1 MAESIVVVG
10 GGAAGISAVD
20 ELRHEGFTGR
30 VALVAGEPG
39 PPVDR
44 PPLSKQV
51 LSGQWPLDRVRL
63 RADRHFE
70 DLDVAVVRDRAAGLD
85 LAGRRV
91 LLEGGPPLPY
101 DGLVVATGVTPRRLP
116 FGHDLAGVHVL
127 RGAEDAARLRES
139 LVTARRL
146 VVVGAGFLGTEV
158 AATAAGLGREVTVV
172 DPLPLPLVAQ
182 LGQTVARQ
190 VARLHRD
197 RGVELRT
204 GVGVSGFAASAGR
217 VTGVALADGTVLRA
231 DCVLVAI
238 GSRPAVDWL
247 GSSGLDVS
255 DGVVC
260 DRFCRAAPGV
270 YAAGDV
276 ASWPNPRFGRRMRVE
291 HRGNA
296 AEQGLAAAVNLLRGD
311 TTPFSPL
318 PYFWTDQHD
327 VKIQAYGLL
336 GADAEVEVVDG
347 STEESSFVALYRVG
361 GRLTGALAWN
371 AFKALRRYRGELSAL
386 PFPPDDAA
394 A

>member
-1 MAESIVVVG
+1 MSDNIVVVG
-10 GGAAGISAVD
+10 GGAAGISAV
-20 ELRHEGFTGR
+20 EALRREGFTGR
-30 VALVAGEPG
+30 LALVAGEPG

-51 LSGQWPLDRVRL
+51 LSGQWPLERARL
-63 RADRHFE
+63 RADADFE
-70 DLDVAVVRDRAAGLD
+70 ALDVAVVRDRATGLD
-85 LAGRRV
+85 LDGRRL
-91 LLEGGPPLPY
+91 LLEDADPLPY
-101 DGLVVATGVTPRRLP
+101 DGLVVATGVTPLRLP

-127 RGAEDAARLRES
+127 RGAHDVAGLRES
-139 LVTARRL
+139 LATARHL

-158 AATAAGLGREVTVV
+158 AATAAGLGHRVTVV
-172 DPLPLPLVAQ
+172 DLLPLPLVAQ
-182 LGQTVARQ
+182 LGETVAGR
-190 VARLHRD
+190 VAQLHRD

-204 GVGVSGFAASAGR
+204 GVGVSGFVASDGR
-217 VTGVALADGTVLRA
+217 VSGVALTDGTVLEA
-231 DCVLVAI
+231 ECVLVAI

-247 GSSGLDVS
+247 RSSGLDLA

-296 AEQGLAAAVNLLRGD
+296 GEQGQAAAVNLLHGD
-311 TTPFSPL
+311 TTSFSPL
-318 PYFWTDQHD
+318 PYFWTDQYD

-347 STEESSFVALYRVG
+347 SPEGSAFVALYRVG

-371 AFKALRRYRGELSAL
+371 AFKPLRRYRGELAAL
-386 PFPPDDAA
+386 PFPTEGAVV
-394 A
+394 